1 MMTGW
6 QYRRKEGVETLGAW
20 GDWIGMSDT
29 GPSDTEYT
37 VRELAHGVF
46 HKFQVR
52 AVNTPVVGNGGDGGA
67 AAEAMKVGLL
77 QVSYSAETYDVVEGN
92 TVEVTVRLTPPADR
106 AVTIPVQGIHSGLTG
121 SATSADYSLSTSTL
135 RFDVGD
141 NSRRFTLTAHSNT
154 DGIEV
159 TQEDLFLGFGTLP
172 AGVRT
177 GSPEG
182 STGSAGL
189 PSVTIH
195 ERSNTSPGGTIPNA
209 PTGNAT
215 AQLGRILVSWDK
227 VTADP
232 KVTRYTLRFQ
242 SNPVLTPLVGWS
254 SWNVCPLPVTT
265 TTGNEI
271 GSRLSF
277 PHEGLSPS
285 RKYRYQLQATNSR
298 GDSDWSGVFPENGV
312 SPGVPKVRG
321 FGIRTLGFGTPT
333 TGDEFEIVGS
343 CIPFC
348 DDLVDSGISPTEL
361 AQFEGFQLEG
371 KAGTEAFRV
380 LGGEGASGTSGSSSD
395 SRGVRQPVSSPLT
408 FSNRVAAVDDRRSIV
423 STHRVSDLDKTKTY
437 QFRVRAVNAD
447 GVAGEASDSVAVIP
461 LRAQAGTGQVRLS
474 WDNPGNA
481 ETIEEW
487 QYRQQRGRG
496 SWGDWQDV
504 PGSTASTASHPVTG
518 LANGE
523 EYWFQVRAVYEY
535 AAGDDRA
542 GAVSFSRQV
551 TLPDV
556 PDAPGNLEAEPG
568 DSRVTLRWAD
578 AGNDDLTGWKYRVRR
593 SALGSVLGEWQRI
606 AGSEASTRSHT
617 VPELSN
623 GQAYTSRV
631 RAGAQI
637 MGPS

>member
-20 GDWIGMSDT
+20 GGWTGMLNT
-29 GPSDTEYT
+29 EPSDTEYT

-52 AVNTPVVGNGGDGGA
+52 AVNTPVVGDGGDGSPP
-67 AAEAMKVGLL
+67 AEAMKVGLL
-77 QVSYSAETYDVVEGN
+77 KVSFSAETYEVVEPNAEG
-92 TVEVTVRLTPPADR
+92 TTEGKAVDVTVRLTPPADR
-106 AVTIPVQGIHSGLTG
+106 TVTIPVQGIHSGLTG
-121 SATSADYSLSTSTL
+121 LNSNPATASDYSLSTSTL

-141 NSRRFTLTAHSNT
+141 NSKRVTLTALYDT
-154 DGIEV
+154 ETEDTEV
-159 TQEDLFLGFGTLP
+159 LALGFGTLP
-172 AGVRT
+172 AGVRA
-177 GSPEG
+177 GSPAG
-182 STGSAGL
+182 STGRVGRATVSIHPASATL
-189 PSVTIH
+189 S
-195 ERSNTSPGGTIPNA
+195 GGTIPTA
-209 PTGNAT
+209 PSGGTAT
-215 AQLGRILVSWDK
+215 ARLGEILVSWDT
-227 VTADP
+227 VTATP
-232 KVTRYTLRFQ
+232 PVTGYTLRFQ

-321 FGIRTLGFGTPT
+321 FGIRTLGFGAPT
-333 TGDEFEIVGS
+333 TGEEFEIVGS

-348 DDLVDSGISPTEL
+348 DLIDPGASPTEL
-361 AQFEGFQLEG
+361 AQFEGFQLWG
-371 KAGTEAFRV
+371 KSGTEAFRL
-380 LGGEGASGTSGSSSD
+380 LGGGGASGTSGSSSD

-551 TLPDV
+551 ILPDV

-568 DSRVTLRWAD
+568 DSRVTLRWTAPVSD
-578 AGNDDLTGWKYRVRR
+578 GGSPVLRYKVRR
-593 SALGSVLGEWQRI
+593 PTCVRNRSRDRDAALGRC
-606 AGSEASTRSHT
+606 
-617 VPELSN
+617 
-623 GQAYTSRV
+623 GQ
-631 RAGAQI
+631 
-637 MGPS
+637 